1 MSEWSWL
8 FRTASQVLDG
18 TSDIPEDTE
27 SPEREQRRFS
37 GVEMLVDLWVHACSY
52 GDRADLV
59 VTALQRAVRYCGTAD
74 GELESSSFR
83 SRICVK
89 PKSLWLFGL
98 PL

>member
-1 MSEWSWL
+1 MVVSNR
-8 FRTASQVLDG
+8 FAGVGR
-18 TSDIPEDTE
+18 DIRH
-27 SPEREQRRFS
+27 SRGYGVPEREQRRFS
-37 GVEMLVDLWVHACSY
+37 GVEMLVDLWMHACSY